1 MSKSVWDMAKIP
13 KKYNRKAKL
22 HLAMKSIKDLYG
34 WNRIIT
40 AMQKG
45 KKSPKDPYIEQIL
58 HECVDTLK
66 EAENYETKKRL
77 TGLARDLLLFSDLG
91 EVLIMGNGW
100 SVKITGTLELTR
112 SLDDV
117 ENINHAFSMRYM
129 TYGYRDLLI
138 SAAED
143 EMLSIQELCAV
154 HNPVFNNIFVPWNSS
169 CRK

>member
-22 HLAMKSIKDLYG
+22 HGSVKSIRDLYG
-34 WNRIIT
+34 WNKIIT
-40 AMQKG
+40 EMRKG
-45 KKSPKDPYIEQIL
+45 KKSPTDPYIEQIL
-58 HECVDTLK
+58 HKCVDVLK
-66 EAENYETKKRL
+66 EAENSEAKRL

-91 EVLIMGNGW
+91 EVLLMGDGW

-117 ENINHAFSMRYM
+117 ENINHAFSMQYM
-129 TYGYRDLLI
+129 TYGYRDLLT

-143 EMLSIQELCAV
+143 EMLGIQELCAV
-154 HNPVFNNIFVPWNSS
+154 HNPVFNDIFVPWNSS

>member
-22 HLAMKSIKDLYG
+22 HGAVKSIRDLYG
-34 WNRIIT
+34 WNKIIT
-40 AMQKG
+40 EMRKG
-45 KKSPKDPYIEQIL
+45 KKSPTDPYIEQIL
-58 HECVDTLK
+58 HECVDVLK
-66 EAENYETKKRL
+66 EAENSEARRL

-91 EVLIMGNGW
+91 EVLLMGDGW

-117 ENINHAFSMRYM
+117 ENINHPFSMRYM
-129 TYGYRDLLI
+129 TYGYRDLLT

-154 HNPVFNNIFVPWNSS
+154 HNPVFNDIFVPWNSS